1 MSKTVKVYKKY
12 HEQPGLASDTL
23 RRPRRYTK
31 CAMCIGF
38 LLFGPSTSA
47 SFQYPPLVGQR
58 HGRSRWC
65 LVSGPPPKVGTDCWR
80 MNTTRCKCPF
90 HHLLLL
96 RPCDAFATTVRE
108 PGRTQAN
115 MAKDL
120 ESMASREPASLTNK
134 KKLKVL
140 ELYFNSKT
148 GVQIWNKVANVLLA
162 HGSLVGTQEH
172 KMRMYEIKSWP
183 CNVKSWKMLKIEI
196 NNYAALCK

>member
-1 MSKTVKVYKKY
+1 
-12 HEQPGLASDTL
+12 
-23 RRPRRYTK
+23 
-31 CAMCIGF
+31 MCIGF

-80 MNTTRCKCPF
+80 INTTRCKCPF

-108 PGRTQAN
+108 RGRTQAN

-140 ELYFNSKT
+140 ELYFNSKRRSKLEQSCECLPSAQQSGWYSRT
-148 GVQIWNKVANVLLA
+148 QNENVWSSHDPATWRVERCWN
-162 HGSLVGTQEH
+162 
-172 KMRMYEIKSWP
+172 
-183 CNVKSWKMLKIEI
+183 LK
-196 NNYAALCK
+196 

>member
-1 MSKTVKVYKKY
+1 MNS
-12 HEQPGLASDTL
+12 PASDTL
-23 RRPRRYTK
+23 RKPRRYTK

-80 MNTTRCKCPF
+80 INTTRCKCPF

-108 PGRTQAN
+108 PGRTQTN
-115 MAKDL
+115 MAKDW

-140 ELYFNSKT
+140 ELYFNSKRCSKLE
-148 GVQIWNKVANVLLA
+148 QICEWRQSGWYSRHLK
-162 HGSLVGTQEH
+162 TRKWQC
-172 KMRMYEIKSWP
+172 MIKSWP
-183 CNVKSWKMLKIEI
+183 CNMKSWKTLKFEI
-196 NNYAALCK
+196 NNYAISMFLPLVLQVL